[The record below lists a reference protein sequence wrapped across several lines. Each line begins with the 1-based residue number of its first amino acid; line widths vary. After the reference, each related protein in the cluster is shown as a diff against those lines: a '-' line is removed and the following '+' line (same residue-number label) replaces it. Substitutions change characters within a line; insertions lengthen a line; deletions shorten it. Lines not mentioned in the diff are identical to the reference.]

1 VLVKIALTAG
11 LVLLAGSIQAHGLV
25 ADVGETLLP
34 VILSGLLLAAF
45 WLMYCIGAQRVPP
58 ATGRWLVFFG
68 ASLISALILI
78 APLDGWIAG
87 GSAMHMLQHMLI
99 MVVIAPLYVL
109 AQPLPQW
116 VAANRRAAILLFRP
130 LLRLSRYPMRVG
142 FLQAVVIWFWHSP
155 KFYNLTLEN
164 PWLHLIE
171 HVCLAL
177 GAGVFW
183 WSVLVGRRTA
193 VALLALLIT
202 LMHTGMLGAVLTF
215 SQTPLYGDS
224 HDLQDQQLAGLIMW
238 VPGGL
243 FYLIAG
249 GWCGLRWLQNHART
263 INSDLTAV
271 SSSWHADN

>member
-1 VLVKIALTAG
+1 MLVKIALTAA
-11 LVLLAGSIQAHGLV
+11 LVLFVDSIQAHGLV
-25 ADVGETLLP
+25 EEEVGGTLLP
-34 VILSGLLLAAF
+34 VILSGVLLAVF

-58 ATGRWLVFFG
+58 ATGRWLVFFC
-68 ASLISALILI
+68 ASLISVLILI
-78 APLDGWIAG
+78 VPLDGWIEG

-116 VAANRRAAILLFRP
+116 VAANGRMAVLLFRP
-130 LLRLSRYPMRVG
+130 LLRLSRYPMRAG

-155 KFYNLTLEN
+155 KFYNLALGSS
-164 PWLHLIE
+164 WWHLME
-171 HVCLAL
+171 HVCFAL

-193 VALLALLIT
+193 GALLALLIT

-215 SQTPLYGDS
+215 TQTPLYGDS

-249 GWCGLRWLQNHART
+249 GWCGLRWLQNHSRT
-263 INSDLTAV
+263 INSV
-271 SSSWHADN
+271 